1 MHPQDNGEVLEYGA
15 MVNPEKGVIERYEEC
30 WIDLEPKA
38 VGSEEGFKCWTLK
51 MEGKG
56 KDGEVVRGM
65 LVRIGEYIQGVV
77 RRGDEVAVGRWMW
90 REGKGWERIVGIGKL
105 EVPEEVLEVGYK
117 VRQEEKFVSGDGLEW
132 VCVETIAWS

>member
-1 MHPQDNGEVLEYGA
+1 
-15 MVNPEKGVIERYEEC
+15 
-30 WIDLEPKA
+30 
-38 VGSEEGFKCWTLK
+38 
-51 MEGKG
+51 
-56 KDGEVVRGM
+56 M